1 MKLTRK
7 QLRGI
12 IVESLNTSSHS
23 TIQEGLLDSFS
34 VDDLEG
40 VIDKLS
46 FILPD
51 QMIEKLR
58 NALDLY
64 NIINPNGVKLS
75 ASEMDDIK
83 ARLDIPDEVAPA
95 SSPNRVDFDVDEIMD
110 NYLANNPDSSAHNW
124 PQWKK
129 DAVVSAVSK
138 IGTQDYSPLD
148 YAKDIGSMILD
159 KRNQ

>member
-1 MKLTRK
+1 MKLNRK

-12 IVESLNTSSHS
+12 IVESLNTSSYGNV
-23 TIQEGLLDSFS
+23 QEGLLDSFS
-34 VDDLEG
+34 VDNLDG

-64 NIINPNGVKLS
+64 NIVNPSGMKLS
-75 ASEMDDIK
+75 GSDMDDIK
-83 ARLDIPDEVAPA
+83 ARLDIPDEVVAA
-95 SSPNRVDFDVDEIMD
+95 SSPNRVDFDADEIID
-110 NYLANNPDSSAHNW
+110 NYLAKNPDSSAHNW

-129 DAVVSAVSK
+129 DAMAAAVSK